1 MLVEG
6 YFDCMKI
13 YQAGFP
19 SVVAL
24 MGTVLSPL
32 PERLL
37 LDGYSRI
44 VLTLDGD
51 ASDRQATE
59 RIASRLAARRSVRI
73 ARVPA
78 GQQPDELKRRRDSL
92 AHF

>member
-1 MLVEG
+1 
-6 YFDCMKI
+6 
-13 YQAGFP
+13 
-19 SVVAL
+19 

-44 VLTLDGD
+44 VLMLDGD
-51 ASDRQATE
+51 ASGQQGTE
-59 RIASRLAARRSVRI
+59 RIASRLAGRCSVRI

-78 GQQPDELKRRRDSL
+78 GQQPDELNQEEISALPGASL
-92 AHF
+92 AEL